1 MRRTQSAL
9 NNAMPRH
16 TAQHRDRQR
25 PLPQGLGSVADH
37 EVEEHGAQTDDDDCS
52 DWHARHDKHQQ
63 PPMEEGPRAEAQTQW
78 LRCVAYALGT
88 DDVSIMS
95 QALRVHEAVWGR
107 AGGVPKVVPDGTT
120 GGRCLGSG
128 LARAPSFSLVT
139 GGPVVQHA
147 FGDTLLHLAQRN
159 VRPRC
164 AALLEEQLPAL
175 AQERNAAQELPKDL
189 HRPVA
194 LAAAAPAATVAAVAP
209 AAAAPARITFRQT
222 TGEGERGDGGSSV
235 DHKAERKAELHR
247 RASLRHSSGSSMRL
261 PSSRRNV
268 KEDSGAHVTR
278 PFAVTD
284 SGVRFRQWRSETNK
298 RDLQRAS
305 EGMLVS
311 RAAPQ
316 AAINF
321 TGWPKNSSWFNQFV
335 AARARR
341 QEPAYQG
348 AGGEQLPWNLRN
360 TLWVKND
367 HVYSHLCWAKV
378 KARLSFENGQ
388 GVLRLTFVHPS
399 ATASHE
405 APFMTGYISGH
416 ETLGISTKHTQKHE
430 AHRMQFELREF
441 KHEAHGS
448 GGGSKDGKDGKDSP
462 DHITFQAEETSVARQ
477 WISALD
483 ATVVHARQHFRQ
495 RAQQAHAEAERIA
508 LAQNSQ
514 RRFLRPS
521 VPPPPAAAYNTPI
534 EVKRK
539 LAQGGSSPLGGFQH
553 EPLHMRMSRAQE
565 QGHDRAARRA
575 SNVARKGSASLVSAA
590 MAMGDVNVGT
600 LAEQATEAAKRAKE
614 RAAYLSNQGNLM
626 EAMCDAMEDMG
637 DKREQIMLQEQRL
650 EGQCLGSPDGD
661 RLLAESLSPVHG
673 SSSRRPLYGTGTY
686 DDGEPDPLDLR
697 D

>member
-1 MRRTQSAL
+1 M
-9 NNAMPRH
+9 
-16 TAQHRDRQR
+16 
-25 PLPQGLGSVADH
+25 ADH
-37 EVEEHGAQTDDDDCS
+37 EVEEHGAQPDDDDCS
-52 DWHARHDKHQQ
+52 DWHARHDKHRR
-63 PPMEEGPRAEAQTQW
+63 PPMEKGPRAEAQTQW

-88 DDVSIMS
+88 DDVPIMS

-128 LARAPSFSLVT
+128 LAKAPSFSLVA
-139 GGPVVQHA
+139 GGPVAQHA
-147 FGDTLLHLAQRN
+147 LGDTLLHLAQRN

-175 AQERNAAQELPKDL
+175 LALRNAAQELPKDL

-194 LAAAAPAATVAAVAP
+194 PAAAAPAAPMAAAAP
-209 AAAAPARITFRQT
+209 AAAAPARVTFRQT
-222 TGEGERGDGGSSV
+222 TGQGERGDGGSSV
-235 DHKAERKAELHR
+235 VHKAEQKAELHR
-247 RASLRHSSGSSMRL
+247 RATLRHNSGSSRQL

-268 KEDSGAHVTR
+268 KEDSDAHVTR

-298 RDLQRAS
+298 RDLQRES
-305 EGMLVS
+305 EGMFVS

-316 AAINF
+316 AVVDF

-348 AGGEQLPWNLRN
+348 AGMEQLPWNLRN

-367 HVYSHLCWAKV
+367 HIYSHLCWAKV
-378 KARLSFENGQ
+378 YARLSFENGQ
-388 GVLRLTFVHPS
+388 GVLRLTYLHPS

-416 ETLGISTKHTQKHE
+416 ETLGIVTKHTQKHE

-441 KHEAHGS
+441 KHKAHGE
-448 GGGSKDGKDGKDSP
+448 DRF
-462 DHITFQAEETSVARQ
+462 DHITLQAEKTSVARQ

-483 ATVVHARQHFRQ
+483 ATVAHARQHLRQ
-495 RAQQAHAEAERIA
+495 RAQQAHAEAERTA

-521 VPPPPAAAYNTPI
+521 VPPPPPAVAYNTPI

-575 SNVARKGSASLVSAA
+575 SNVARQGSASLVSAA
-590 MAMGDVNVGT
+590 MAMSDVSVGH
-600 LAEQATEAAKRAKE
+600 LAEQATDTAKRAKE
-614 RAAYLSNQGNLM
+614 RAAYLSNHKM
-626 EAMCDAMEDMG
+626 EAMCDAMEIMG

-650 EGQCLGSPDGD
+650 EGRCLGSPDGGM
-661 RLLAESLSPVHG
+661 LLAEESLTHSPVYG
-673 SSSRRPLYGTGTY
+673 SSSRRPRPLYGTGKY
-686 DDGEPDPLDLR
+686 DDSEPDPLDLR